1 MELCYP
7 GKKTVREIL
16 DNTPVA
22 DLHGEITAKNLLIK
36 GENLAVLQGLR
47 GNYTKKIDLI
57 YIDPPFS
64 TNTKFTIG
72 KKRVSTISMSND
84 DDIAYIDNLKGFEF
98 IEFIRERLIIA
109 KELLSDIG
117 SIYLHIDYKT
127 GHYIKIIM
135 DEIFGIENF
144 RNDITRIKC
153 NPKNFQRSAY
163 GNIKDM
169 ILFYSKT
176 KNVIW
181 NDPKLPFSEKD
192 KEKLFKKIDKNG
204 RAYTT
209 IPLHAP
215 GETKDGATSGLFKGI
230 KPPRGRHWRCAPQ
243 TLEDLDRAGLIE
255 WSSNGNPR
263 KIIYADEK
271 DGKKMQD
278 IWEYKDYQYPEYP
291 TEKNI
296 DLLRLIISASSNKES
311 MVMDFFCGSGTTLIA
326 AQELNRNW
334 IGIDQSKQAI
344 KTTKKKLSNI
354 EKTFFSDY
362 EYLYLEAEVIS
373 LQGAHG
379 VRKKRPSQSLRK
391 KKRQLSNPAARDI
404 TSVCTEHGQN

>member
-1 MELCYP
+1 MELFYP
-7 GKKTVREIL
+7 GKKTANEIL
-16 DNTPVA
+16 NDTPIC
-22 DLHGEITAKNLLIK
+22 DLYGELIKKNLLIN
-36 GENLAVLQGLR
+36 GENLAVLQKLR
-47 GNYTKKIDLI
+47 ENYSNKIDLI

-64 TNTKFTIG
+64 TNTIFTIG
-72 KKRVSTISMSND
+72 EVRVSTISMSGD
-84 DDIAYIDNLKGFEF
+84 DDVAYIDNLKGYAF
-98 IEFIRERLIIA
+98 IEFMRERLIIA
-109 KELLSDIG
+109 RELLSNIG
-117 SIYLHIDYKT
+117 SIYLHIDYKI

-135 DEIFGIENF
+135 DEIFGVDNF

-153 NPKNFQRSAY
+153 NPKNFHRQAY

-176 KNVIW
+176 KNIIW
-181 NDPKLPFSEKD
+181 NDPIVPFNEND

-215 GETKDGATSGLFKGI
+215 GETKNGATSGLFKGL
-230 KPPRGRHWRCAPQ
+230 KPPKGRHWRCAPDE
-243 TLEDLDRAGLIE
+243 LEELDKAGLIE

-271 DGKKMQD
+271 KGKKKQD

-296 DLLRLIISASSNKES
+296 NLLKSIISASSNEGS
-311 MVMDFFCGSGTTLIA
+311 IVMDFFCGSGTTLIA

-334 IGIDQSKQAI
+334 IGIDKSDQAI
-344 KTTKKKLSNI
+344 KITKKKIQKI
-354 EKTFFSDY
+354 EKTFFSDCDY
-362 EYLYLEAEVIS
+362 SYLESKNNYELES
-373 LQGAHG
+373 Y
-379 VRKKRPSQSLRK
+379 
-391 KKRQLSNPAARDI
+391 
-404 TSVCTEHGQN
+404 TT